1 MGNKEE
7 WLALGG
13 RLLVQCDLLLKTAN
27 ISQKNQD
34 ETNQCT
40 VALALLCRTVNNYAA
55 ARELLEK
62 DFVVEAR
69 TLVRCCYE
77 NLFWIA
83 SLNTEGPKF
92 IEQMI
97 MADATHRI
105 KRGNALLEWARAS
118 GGQSFEST
126 LDAFLQKLESE
137 TPKKGDVNL
146 FEAAKSGNIKAG
158 YIIYRVLSTDA
169 AHPSAVSL
177 DRHLQ
182 YDDGEN
188 AQKLTFLGM
197 PRVDN
202 DEESETAEFA
212 FGALLTVALL
222 ANKIVGGTEA
232 GDALADLHTEFRSLS
247 NRKAE
252 GN

>member
-1 MGNKEE
+1 
-7 WLALGG
+7 
-13 RLLVQCDLLLKTAN
+13 
-27 ISQKNQD
+27 
-34 ETNQCT
+34 
-40 VALALLCRTVNNYAA
+40 
-55 ARELLEK
+55 LEK

-83 SLNTEGPKF
+83 SLNADGPRL

-105 KRGNALLEWARAS
+105 KRGNALLEWARTS
-118 GGQSFEST
+118 GGQPLESG

-146 FEAAKSGNIKAG
+146 FEAAKSGNISAG

-177 DRHLQ
+177 GRHLQ
-182 YDDGEN
+182 YDDSEPP
-188 AQKLTFLGM
+188 QKLTFLGM
-197 PRVDN
+197 PRVDSH
-202 DEESETAEFA
+202 EESQTAEFG
-212 FGALLTVALL
+212 FSALLTVALL
-222 ANKIVGGTEA
+222 ANKIVGGTEV
-232 GDALADLHTEFRSLS
+232 GDALADLHTEFQSLS
-247 NRKAE
+247 KSE
-252 GN
+252 GG